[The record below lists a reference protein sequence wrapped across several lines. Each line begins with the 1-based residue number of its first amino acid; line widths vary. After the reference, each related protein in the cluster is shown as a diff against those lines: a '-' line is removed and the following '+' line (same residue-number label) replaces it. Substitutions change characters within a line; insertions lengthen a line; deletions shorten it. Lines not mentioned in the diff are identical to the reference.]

1 MIFSLERKER
11 LEKEFL
17 FSAGRSSGPGGQNVN
32 KVNTRVELRFAVDKS
47 ENLSS
52 AEKNK
57 IKIKLKNRI
66 NAAGELVLVAQT
78 ERSQWRNRLQVT
90 SRFFKLLE
98 EVLTPVKKRIK
109 TSPTSASR
117 LKRIESKKR
126 MGLKKQLRKPPEL

>member
-1 MIFSLERKER
+1 MIFSVERKER

-32 KVNTRVELRFAVDKS
+32 KVNTRVELRFAIDKS
-47 ENLSS
+47 ENLSP

-90 SRFFKLLE
+90 ARFFKLLE
-98 EVLTPVKKRIK
+98 EILTPVKKRIK

>member
-32 KVNTRVELRFAVDKS
+32 KVNTRVELRFAIDKS

>member
-1 MIFSLERKER
+1 MIFSLERKEH

-17 FSAGRSSGPGGQNVN
+17 FTAGRSSGPGGQNVN
-32 KVNTRVELRFAVDKS
+32 KVNTRVELRFAIDKS
-47 ENLSS
+47 ENLS
-52 AEKNK
+52 ATEKTK

-66 NAAGELVLVAQT
+66 NVAGELVLVAQT

-98 EVLTPVKKRIK
+98 EILTPVKRRIK
-109 TSPTSASR
+109 TRPTSASR
-117 LKRIESKKR
+117 IKRIESKKK